1 MVNSTEGNDCK
12 VWKERAMSAH
22 RARQTFMCQEEN
34 VAWIDKAKDGGNKC
48 NSVGTGFIDVQ
59 EEEDTFRKF

>member
-1 MVNSTEGNDCK
+1 
-12 VWKERAMSAH
+12 
-22 RARQTFMCQEEN
+22 MCQEEN